1 MNQEKI
7 GKFIA
12 VCRKERG
19 LTQVQLAEK
28 LGVTDRAVSKWE
40 NAKSMPDSSIMLPLC
55 EILGINVNELLTG
68 EKIAMK
74 DYDRHAEE
82 NLIRLKKENEEQK
95 KWLLTME
102 WVIGGLASAA
112 YLILIFTS
120 QFAEMPMPVRVLL
133 FVLAFALLIV
143 GVGTCLRIEQKAGYY
158 ECQHCGHKY
167 VPSYQQVFFAMHNGR
182 TRYMKCPECGQKSW
196 QKKVLSKNSF

>member
-1 MNQEKI
+1 
-7 GKFIA
+7 
-12 VCRKERG
+12 
-19 LTQVQLAEK
+19 
-28 LGVTDRAVSKWE
+28 
-40 NAKSMPDSSIMLPLC
+40 
-55 EILGINVNELLTG
+55 
-68 EKIAMK
+68 
-74 DYDRHAEE
+74 
-82 NLIRLKKENEEQK
+82 
-95 KWLLTME
+95 ME

-167 VPSYQQVFFAMHNGR
+167 VPSYQQVFFAMNNGR